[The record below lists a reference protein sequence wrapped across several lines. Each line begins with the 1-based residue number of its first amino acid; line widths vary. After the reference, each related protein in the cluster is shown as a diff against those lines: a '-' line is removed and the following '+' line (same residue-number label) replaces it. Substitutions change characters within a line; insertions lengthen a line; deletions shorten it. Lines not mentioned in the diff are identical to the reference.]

1 MTKAARETRREYH
14 RKWQRENPDR
24 VKEYQRRYWEKQAE
38 RNQAD
43 EAIQDKAESRR
54 INIELTAEQ
63 HDYLKT
69 VTKMRGMNFSMYVR
83 ALLMK
88 DMIENREVYAQI
100 KEIREGI

>member
-1 MTKAARETRREYH
+1 MTKEAREACRDYK
-14 RKWQRENPDR
+14 RKWQRDNKDK
-24 VKEYQRRYWEKQAE
+24 VKEYQRRYWERKAKE
-38 RNQAD
+38 NQAD
-43 EAIQDKAESRR
+43 EAVQDKEGSRR

-69 VTKMRGMNFSMYVR
+69 VTKMRSMNFSEYVR

-88 DMIENREVYAQI
+88 DMIENREVYTQI

>member
-1 MTKAARETRREYH
+1 MNKEAREARRDYK
-14 RKWQRENPDR
+14 RKWQRDNKDK
-24 VKEYQRRYWEKQAE
+24 VKEYQRRYWERKAKE
-38 RNQAD
+38 NQAD
-43 EAIQDKAESRR
+43 EAVQDKEGSRR

-69 VTKMRGMNFSMYVR
+69 VTKMRGMNFSEYVR